1 MKRLVQSLIW
11 FVGTI
16 VFVIVCGLGYLFW
29 QGRGFSNDRLALLR
43 PDQTPDQ
50 NFILPAE
57 TEAQVEEMVSAGQD
71 ARPLLVTKFLERHS
85 SPLTPHDHFGKF
97 FVELADTYE
106 FDFRLLPSIAMQE
119 SNLCKK
125 IPEGSHNCLGL
136 GIHERG
142 TWGFDSFEANFEAA
156 AKILKR
162 DYIDRGLT
170 TPEQIMRKYT
180 PSSNGSWAS
189 SVNQWMAEMRYN
201 DRVLGRAL
209 KEDANVL
216 EFATPSANASPS
228 ASASE
233 SANFR

>member
-1 MKRLVQSLIW
+1 MKRLVSSLVW
-11 FVGTI
+11 FVGAI
-16 VFVIVCGLGYLFW
+16 IFVIVFGLGYLFW
-29 QGRGFSNDRLALLR
+29 QGRAFSPERLAFLH
-43 PDQTPDQ
+43 PQETPDSG
-50 NFILPAE
+50 FVLSAE
-57 TEAQVEEMVSAGQD
+57 TEQQVGEMVAAGQD
-71 ARPLLVTKFLERHS
+71 ARPLLVTKFLERHN
-85 SPLTPHDHFGKF
+85 SPLTPHDYFGQF
-97 FVELADTYE
+97 FVDLADTYE

-162 DYIDRGLT
+162 DYIERGLT

-201 DRVLGRAL
+201 DRVLGRVL
-209 KEDANVL
+209 KEDASVL
-216 EFATPSANASPS
+216 EFATPSASTTSS
-228 ASASE
+228 ASAVE
-233 SANFR
+233 SAEKL

>member
-1 MKRLVQSLIW
+1 MKRLVTSLIW
-11 FVGTI
+11 FIGAI
-16 VFVIVCGLGYLFW
+16 VFIIAVGIGYLFW
-29 QGRGFSNDRLALLR
+29 QGRGFSTQHLTALQ
-43 PDQTPDQ
+43 PEETPGAG
-50 NFILPAE
+50 FVLSAE
-57 TEAQVEEMVSAGQD
+57 TEQQISEMVAAGQD
-71 ARPLLVTKFLERHS
+71 ARPLLVSKFLERHN
-85 SPLTPHDHFGKF
+85 SPLTPYEYFGIF
-97 FVELADTYE
+97 FVGLADTYG

-162 DYIDRGLT
+162 DYIDKGLT

-209 KEDANVL
+209 KEDASVL
-216 EFATPSANASPS
+216 EFATPSATVNSDTS
-228 ASASE
+228 ATE
-233 SANFR
+233 SAVER